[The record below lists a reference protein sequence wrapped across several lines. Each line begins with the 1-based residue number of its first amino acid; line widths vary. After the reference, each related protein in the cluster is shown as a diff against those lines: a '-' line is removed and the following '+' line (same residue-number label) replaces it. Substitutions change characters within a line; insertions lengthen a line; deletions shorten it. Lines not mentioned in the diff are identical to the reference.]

1 MTNCF
6 KSLGILF
13 VCTLLSFSFAQEP
26 LKIGVSDWPGWV
38 AWYVA
43 EEQGYFDSYGVDVE
57 LVWFPVYTDSISALS
72 AGQLDANSQT
82 WGDTLAPV
90 AQGVDLK
97 VVLINDNSAGNDA
110 ILATPDIP
118 DLAGLEGKQVGLELF
133 TVSHLLFLYG
143 MEQAGLDPNTVELVN
158 LTAGDAAAAF
168 MSGNLDGATVWNPW
182 IVDIQESGQGAALFT
197 SAEAP
202 GLIPDALVAKGES
215 LETRRE
221 DFSNLLR
228 AWFDAVAFIQ
238 DDPAAAAEIMAAK
251 VELEPEVYADFLAGT
266 RFFTLEDNLEAFS
279 EGDEMT
285 SLYTSGAFIQE
296 VLANNDLMPAE
307 FDVATALDGSLI
319 EELTAE

>member
-1 MTNCF
+1 MKVFNLLAT
-6 KSLGILF
+6 LA
-13 VCTLLSFSFAQEP
+13 VCLLLSLSAAQEP

-43 EEQGYFDSYGVDVE
+43 EEQGYFETYGVDVE

-90 AQGVDLK
+90 AQGIDLK

-110 ILATPDIP
+110 ILATPDIT
-118 DLAGLEGKQVGLELF
+118 DLASLEGKKVGLELF
-133 TVSHLLFLYG
+133 TVSHLLFIHA
-143 MEQAGLDPNTVELVN
+143 MQEAGLEPDSVELVN

-168 MSGNLDGATVWNPW
+168 MAGNLDGATVWNPW
-182 IVDIQESGQGAALFT
+182 IVDIQESGEGTALFT
-197 SAEAP
+197 SADAP
-202 GLIPDALVAKGES
+202 GLIPDALVAKSES

-221 DFSNLLR
+221 DFKNVLR

-238 DDPAAAAEIMAAK
+238 EDPAAAADIMAAK
-251 VELEPEVYADFLAGT
+251 VELDPETYARFLEGT

-279 EGDEMT
+279 EGDDMT
-285 SLYTSGAFIQE
+285 SLYTSGAFIQD
-296 VLANNDLMPAE
+296 VLASNDLMPAE
-307 FDVATALDGSLI
+307 FEVGTALDGSLV
-319 EELTAE
+319 EELAAE